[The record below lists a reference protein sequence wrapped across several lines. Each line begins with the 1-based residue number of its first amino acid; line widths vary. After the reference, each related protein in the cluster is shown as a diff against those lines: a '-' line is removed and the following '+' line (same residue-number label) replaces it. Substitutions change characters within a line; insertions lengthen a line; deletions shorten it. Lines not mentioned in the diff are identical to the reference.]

1 MDTLLLGPLGTD
13 QPFRAMVLDLDGL
26 STPMHRREAEVFAA
40 FLHDEGYAN
49 PGTIYVSDGK
59 NTYAVPAGH
68 HGWHA
73 VTAPEGLRLQRLL
86 NLCNGNT
93 AGRESGGSF
102 LFLFFQQFCE
112 HFANH
117 LGVAFTLGFFHH
129 LTHQG
134 MECIFVPFR

>member
-1 MDTLLLGPLGTD
+1 MILDTACGFPDRKEWQLMCCRSLTLPVDTLLLGPLGTD

-86 NLCNGNT
+86 NL
-93 AGRESGGSF
+93 
-102 LFLFFQQFCE
+102 
-112 HFANH
+112 
-117 LGVAFTLGFFHH
+117 
-129 LTHQG
+129 
-134 MECIFVPFR
+134 